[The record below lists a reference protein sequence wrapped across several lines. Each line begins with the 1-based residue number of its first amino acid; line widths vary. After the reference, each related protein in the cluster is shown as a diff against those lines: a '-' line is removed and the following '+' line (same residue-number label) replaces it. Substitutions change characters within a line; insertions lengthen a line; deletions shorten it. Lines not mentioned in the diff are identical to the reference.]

1 MKHSRRAILIGASI
15 ALLARRTGLAQEA
28 ARVYRLGFLVQPPKQ
43 NFNVMFD
50 ELRLRGFSEGD
61 NLLVQPN
68 GFGVPVDQLDDVV
81 VELVASQ
88 PHVIY
93 AGGAAAG
100 RAAHRATTTIPVVVT
115 ADDMLRERLVAS
127 LARPG
132 GNLTGISILAT
143 ELDGKRLELL
153 TEIVRGA
160 HRVAALIDPGTT
172 PPEQIDGLVAMAL
185 SKGIDLAVY
194 RAAAPAEI
202 GPAIAAAQAAGAQ
215 AIDVLAS
222 ALFNANRETI
232 IARIAKAKLPAVYQW
247 PEYGQEGALLS
258 YGPSIEG
265 FYRQAA
271 RLIVK
276 IFGGAKPGDLPI
288 EQPSRIALVVNLQSA
303 RALGL
308 TIPPSILARADEVIE

>member
-1 MKHSRRAILIGASI
+1 MKHSRRAILVGASI

-28 ARVYRLGFLVQPPKQ
+28 GRVYRLGFLVQPPRQ
-43 NFNVMFD
+43 NFSVMFD

-61 NLLVQPN
+61 NLWVEPN
-68 GFGVPVDQLDDVV
+68 GFGVPVDQLDDVAVEV
-81 VELVASQ
+81 VTSQ
-88 PHVIY
+88 PQVIY

-100 RAAHRATTTIPVVVT
+100 RAAHRATTTIPLVVT

-160 HRVAALIDPGTT
+160 HHVAALIDPGTT
-172 PPEQIDGLVAMAL
+172 PPEQIDGLVAMAR
-185 SKGIDLAVY
+185 SRGIDLAVY

-202 GPAIAAAQAAGAQ
+202 APAIAAAQAAGAQ

-232 IARIAKAKLPAVYQW
+232 IARIAEAKLPAVYQW

-276 IFGGAKPGDLPI
+276 IFGGAKPGDLPV
-288 EQPSRIALVVNLQSA
+288 EQPSRIALVVNVQTA
-303 RALGL
+303 RALSL